1 MSAVMATLL
10 PLTYNMRAAAAVGAA
25 QRAVDAERRAR
36 AVEVALAKSASMSML
51 GRAPTASAS
60 WLESAASA
68 AAAAGGWCGGGVG
81 GGGSLRGGVG
91 SLGLSASVPALG
103 LGSVPAPG
111 LEGRREGGLGGGTQ
125 THHLF
130 PVLSD
135 PVRIGGPCSEI

>member
-68 AAAAGGWCGGGVG
+68 AFGQVCCMC
-81 GGGSLRGGVG
+81 
-91 SLGLSASVPALG
+91 
-103 LGSVPAPG
+103 
-111 LEGRREGGLGGGTQ
+111 LEIRDR
-125 THHLF
+125 
-130 PVLSD
+130 
-135 PVRIGGPCSEI
+135 